1 MRGPWALA
9 WVLASFH
16 TSRIGRKHGGGAAG
30 QGVQRAGNK
39 KIVWLLTQKGQVRG
53 DLRIYPGEHGNPGRA
68 AGLSYQRIADTLWQ
82 RGIRIS
88 HMTVKNVLDGKI
100 KRA

>member
-1 MRGPWALA
+1 LAVNTEGASPWR
-9 WVLASFH
+9 S
-16 TSRIGRKHGGGAAG
+16 
-30 QGVQRAGNK
+30 
-39 KIVWLLTQKGQVRG
+39 
-53 DLRIYPGEHGNPGRA
+53 RIYPGEHGNPGRA

-100 KRA
+100 KHA